1 MRAGHR
7 ELTRCVFEYNIAL
20 AVPLDSPQIALWQNT
35 LGHNARLSPAISGR
49 HQLADPLDE
58 IAITVDEVH
67 EEFPVAHGG
76 GKLGPPV
83 RRDDIPGLGILY
95 FDSL

>member
-7 ELTRCVFEYNIAL
+7 ELARCMFEQYITL
-20 AVPLDSPQIALWQNT
+20 GIPLGNPQIALRQNT
-35 LGHNARLSPAISGR
+35 LGHNARLSPAISGL
-49 HQLADPLDE
+49 HQLTDTLDE
-58 IAITVDEVH
+58 IAATVDEVH

-76 GKLGPPV
+76 GELGPPV

-95 FDSL
+95 FHGL